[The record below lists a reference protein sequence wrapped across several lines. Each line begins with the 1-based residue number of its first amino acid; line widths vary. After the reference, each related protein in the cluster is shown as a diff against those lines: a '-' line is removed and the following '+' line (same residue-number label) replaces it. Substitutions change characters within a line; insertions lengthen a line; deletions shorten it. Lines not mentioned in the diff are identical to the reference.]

1 MANEREDEESEH
13 SGRYRPTTAIKR
25 TSAAIEL
32 METQGRCMADL
43 KKRYVK
49 DKVCKG
55 KASDEGSGAG
65 SAGPS
70 TRLSDLLLTRE
81 ARPSDTRRAQ
91 SFLTSKRA
99 SVELRHAA
107 RRRLGEEKIVTR
119 AWDVRG

>member
-55 KASDEGSGAG
+55 KAHLKEEVKDEGSGAG
-65 SAGPS
+65 AAGV
-70 TRLSDLLLTRE
+70 
-81 ARPSDTRRAQ
+81 RAQ
-91 SFLTSKRA
+91 G
-99 SVELRHAA
+99 SVIYCSLVRHG
-107 RRRLGEEKIVTR
+107 RQTLEEHRVFSPPSGLALSCCTPPVG
-119 AWDVRG
+119 AWV